1 MINKNLL
8 EDNQRI
14 LNMLMAIENNK
25 SYNTK

>member
-14 LNMLMAIENNK
+14 LNILMALENNK
-25 SYNTK
+25 KFNTK